1 MTCVYTRLF
10 MCSVSEVNVSSKTP
24 AVFQL
29 FHCYSSWLT
38 LQLCVQA
45 CTCYNMYVFVGV
57 ILCKFCALPCNNLT
71 ENLGTVTF
79 LKYVVLLV
87 QIGTLR
93 SEDGDSFKNV
103 ILKVNLH
110 FFNMHLNYSNSLCQ
124 M

>member
-24 AVFQL
+24 TVFQL

-38 LQLCVQA
+38 LQLLVQA
-45 CTCYNMYVFVGV
+45 CTCYNMYVFAGV
-57 ILCKFCALPCNNLT
+57 ILCKFCALPRNNLT

-79 LKYVVLLV
+79 LKYDVLLV

-93 SEDGDSFKNV
+93 SEDGDSIIFS
-103 ILKVNLH
+103 ICISIIPTH
-110 FFNMHLNYSNSLCQ
+110 FVKCR
-124 M
+124 

>member
-1 MTCVYTRLF
+1 
-10 MCSVSEVNVSSKTP
+10 MC
-24 AVFQL
+24 AGM
-29 FHCYSSWLT
+29 YM
-38 LQLCVQA
+38 LQYVR
-45 CTCYNMYVFVGV
+45 YVFVGV

-93 SEDGDSFKNV
+93 SEDGDSIKNV